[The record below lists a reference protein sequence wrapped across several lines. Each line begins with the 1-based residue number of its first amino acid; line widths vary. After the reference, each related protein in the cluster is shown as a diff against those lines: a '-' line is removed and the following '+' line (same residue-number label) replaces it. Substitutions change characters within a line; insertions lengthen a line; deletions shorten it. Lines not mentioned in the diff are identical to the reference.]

1 MILSVKIIFSSL
13 PFLLSAGDAIA
24 DRQAGLR
31 APQVNNEESVSS
43 EPLTFEITPREPVD
57 RWSLL
62 REASVF
68 MTSDDP
74 NHASAGRRAGRTGAV
89 VAPHPDHGGA
99 VVSSELGAGAPTTN
113 KGGVQTIGESERG
126 DFAVARRL
134 RRVDRSV
141 VEGGRPR
148 HLTDEIGLDDSNQVR
163 IRATDEDP
171 TLPDDTE
178 AGDGRR
184 RLCTNVKISFK
195 VDKYGKET
203 TVKLIGSSGA
213 VLSSVNEVA
222 AYKTKT
228 MQACVSDGT
237 YTLKL
242 TDLDGLCCNNG
253 KGWYK
258 LWAGGTQLVSG
269 AYFIGSKAHTV
280 KIGYDWQSGMDNRDT
295 EWLRA
300 HNSRRRLYNGGAGF
314 SPVRWA
320 NSLARDAKGHAEY
333 LANDCKNADLTH
345 AKNVEEG
352 ENLAKNQGHG
362 TWGGL
367 YSADDIMGRWVEKEL
382 NWPYPSNAHYTQVVW
397 RATQYVG
404 CGESVRKLSD
414 GESCRVQVCRYQPPG
429 NCQVKNGNWEA
440 EAWKDETGC
449 GDPCP
454 SEGCYN

>member
-1 MILSVKIIFSSL
+1 MIQSVKIIFITL
-13 PFLLSAGDAIA
+13 TFLLSADYAKA
-24 DRQAGLR
+24 DRQSLR
-31 APQVNNEESVSS
+31 APEVNNEESVSS

-62 REASVF
+62 REASVY

-74 NHASAGRRAGRTGAV
+74 NHAAEGRRADRTGAAV
-89 VAPHPDHGGA
+89 TPHPDHGGA
-99 VVSSELGAGAPTTN
+99 VSSELGADAPT
-113 KGGVQTIGESERG
+113 KGGVETMGESKRG
-126 DFAVARRL
+126 DLAVARRL

-141 VEGGRPR
+141 VEEGRPNY
-148 HLTDEIGLDDSNQVR
+148 LTDEIGQDDSNQVR

-171 TLPDDTE
+171 SIPDDTE

-184 RLCTNVKISFK
+184 RLCTIVKISFK

-203 TVKLIGSSGA
+203 AVKLIGSSGVA
-213 VLSSVNEVA
+213 LSSVNEVA
-222 AYKTKT
+222 AYQTKT
-228 MQACVSDGT
+228 MSACVSDGT

-242 TDLDGLCCNNG
+242 TDVDGLCCNNG

-258 LWAGGTQLVSG
+258 LWVGGTRIVSG
-269 AYFIGSKAHTV
+269 AYFVGSKAHTI
-280 KIGYDWQSGMDNRDT
+280 KIGYDWKSGMDDRDT
-295 EWLRA
+295 QWLRA
-300 HNSRRRLYNGGAGF
+300 HNSRRNKYNGGAGF
-314 SPVRWA
+314 KPLRWA

-367 YSADDIMGRWVEKEL
+367 YSADSIVGRWVEKEL
-382 NWPYPSNAHYTQVVW
+382 TLPYPSNAHYTQVVW
-397 RATQYVG
+397 RATAYVG
-404 CGESVRKLSD
+404 CGESVRQLSD
-414 GESCRVQVCRYQPPG
+414 GASCRVQVCRYQPPG
-429 NCQVKNGNWEA
+429 NCQVKNGNWQA
-440 EAWKDETGC
+440 EAWLDETGC

-454 SEGCYN
+454 TEGCYN